1 MVSLVK
7 VKIERGKKK
16 MKRGLE
22 GNIQSGLG
30 IIFFFILCVCVCVD
44 K

>member
-1 MVSLVK
+1 
-7 VKIERGKKK
+7 

-30 IIFFFILCVCVCVD
+30 IIIFFIFCVCVCVD